1 MDLEAQHVESL
12 SSTHNKLQV
21 KDFIWSENE
30 WPTVA
35 HDDFDSGED
44 IPIISLSNRSRNDDE
59 CYKKLCKDMVT
70 ACERWGFVRVV
81 DHGVAPETVENMKR
95 RCLEMFDLP
104 MEVKMKGTRST
115 CMPLG
120 YSASN
125 LDYGHNLPWAEII
138 QLLQSPQH
146 VVGFAK
152 KVYGDKY
159 QLFSDA
165 ITDYMNAM
173 DGLGMVILETLAHG
187 LGLPHDFFTKNFNKE
202 KESTMIRVNRYPPCP
217 LPERCLGL
225 GSHSDPHTLTIL
237 LQDDV
242 GGLQVQKGEGVWVG
256 VRPIPN
262 SFIIN
267 IGDTFEAWSN
277 GRLKSVVHRAVV
289 NREKKRLSVAYF
301 MSPASET
308 IIDCPL
314 ELVGNGYRKYKPF
327 TWSDFR
333 SQLLLQR
340 RVVGKTALFPYLLP

>member
-1 MDLEAQHVESL
+1 MDLEAQHVETL

-35 HDDFDSGED
+35 HDDFDSGDD
-44 IPIISLSNRSRNDDE
+44 IPIISLSNRSRNNDE
-59 CYKKLCKDMVT
+59 CYEKACEDMVT
-70 ACERWGFVRVV
+70 TCERWGFVRVV
-81 DHGVAPETVENMKR
+81 DHGVAAETVENMKR
-95 RCLEMFDLP
+95 RCSEMFDLP
-104 MEVKMKGTRST
+104 MEMKMKGARST

-120 YSASN
+120 YSAN
-125 LDYGHNLPWAEII
+125 
-138 QLLQSPQH
+138 
-146 VVGFAK
+146 
-152 KVYGDKY
+152 
-159 QLFSDA
+159 
-165 ITDYMNAM
+165 YMNAM
-173 DGLGMVILETLAHG
+173 DGLGMVILDMLAHG

-225 GSHSDPHTLTIL
+225 GSHSDPHALTIL
-237 LQDDV
+237 LQDNV

-267 IGDTFEAWSN
+267 IGDTLEAWSN

-289 NREKKRLSVAYF
+289 NRERKRLSIAYF
-301 MSPASET
+301 MSPASDT
-308 IIDCPL
+308 VIDCPL
-314 ELVGNGYRKYKPF
+314 ELVRDGYRKYKPF

-340 RVVGKTALFPYLLP
+340 RVVGKTALLRYLLP